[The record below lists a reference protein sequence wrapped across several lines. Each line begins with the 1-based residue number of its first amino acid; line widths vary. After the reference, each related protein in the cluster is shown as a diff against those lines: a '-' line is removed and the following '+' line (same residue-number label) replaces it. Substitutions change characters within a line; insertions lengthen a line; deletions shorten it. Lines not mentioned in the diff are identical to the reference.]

1 MLQTEIWLL
10 LDSRDLGGIE
20 SHVLQL
26 AGGMAAAGHKPRV
39 LFWADYGGHPLR
51 AALDQAGLAHETLSG
66 GFQGLIGLLRQRRPA
81 VLHTHGYKAGIMGRL
96 AARLAG
102 VPGVSTFHAGEPG
115 TGKLRLYVLLDRLT
129 ARLGHR
135 IAVSAAIADTLPAPV
150 ALIANFVEL
159 PDETMIAGP
168 HDRVGF
174 VGRLSFE
181 KGPDL
186 FCALAS
192 RLPAQRWT
200 IYGDG
205 PMRAE
210 LEARHGAEVT
220 FLGRVVPMAP
230 HWPEIGLLV
239 MSSRHEGLPLAA
251 LEAMAHGV
259 PVAAF
264 GVGGLPDLI
273 QPGRNGFLA
282 PAGDLEALAAAI
294 GEWTTLSTD
303 ARAELGRHAR
313 ATIAARFS
321 VAGGIAAVLKEYRA
335 AGAAI

>member
-1 MLQTEIWLL
+1 MHQTEIWLL

-20 SHVLQL
+20 SHVSQL
-26 AGGMAAAGHKPRV
+26 AQGLGQAGLVPRV
-39 LFWADYGGHPLR
+39 LFWADYGDHPLR
-51 AALDQAGLAHETLSG
+51 TALDQAGIAHETLAG
-66 GFQGLIGLLRQRRPA
+66 GFGGLCRALRRRRPA
-81 VLHTHGYKAGIMGRL
+81 VLHTHGYKAGILGRL

-102 VPGVSTFHAGEPG
+102 RPVVSTFHAGEPG
-115 TGKLRLYVLLDRLT
+115 TGRLRLYVELDRLT
-129 ARLGHR
+129 ARLGRR
-135 IAVSAAIADTLPAPV
+135 IAVSAAIAKTLPAPV
-150 ALIANFVEL
+150 ALIANFVAL
-159 PDETMIAGP
+159 PDAAQLAGP

-186 FCALAS
+186 FCALAQ
-192 RLPAQRWT
+192 RLPGQRLT
-200 IYGDG
+200 VYGDG

-264 GVGGLPDLI
+264 AVGGLPDLI
-273 QPGRNGFLA
+273 EPGHNGFLA
-282 PAGDLEALAAAI
+282 PAGDLEALATAI
-294 GEWTTLSTD
+294 DGWAKLPAD
-303 ARAELGRHAR
+303 ARAALGARAR
-313 ATIAARFS
+313 ATIAERFS
-321 VAGGIAAVLKEYRA
+321 VARGVEAVLQEYRA
-335 AGAAI
+335 AGAVI

>member
-1 MLQTEIWLL
+1 MDRNEIWLL

-20 SHVLQL
+20 SHVQQL
-26 AGGMAAAGHKPRV
+26 AVGLAAAGQVPRV
-39 LFWADYGGHPLR
+39 LFWADYGDHPLR
-51 AALDQAGLAHETLSG
+51 AALDRAGIAHETLAG
-66 GFQGLIGLLRQRRPA
+66 GFGGLIRALRRRHPA
-81 VLHTHGYKAGIMGRL
+81 ILHTHGYKAGILGRL
-96 AARLAG
+96 AARIAG
-102 VPGVSTFHAGEPG
+102 RPVVSTFHAGEPG
-115 TGKLRLYVLLDRLT
+115 TGKLRLYVLADRMT
-129 ARLGHR
+129 ARLGRR
-135 IAVSAAIADTLPAPV
+135 IAVSAAIAGALPAPV
-150 ALIANFVEL
+150 ALIANFVER
-159 PDETMIAGP
+159 PDTGLIAGP

-192 RLPAQRWT
+192 RLPGVPLAL
-200 IYGDG
+200 YGDG

-210 LEARHGAEVT
+210 LERDHGGAVT

-230 HWPEIGLLV
+230 HWSRIGLLV
-239 MSSRHEGLPLAA
+239 MPSRHEGLPLAA

-273 QPGRNGFLA
+273 EPGQNGFLA
-282 PAGDLEALAAAI
+282 PAGDLAALAGAI
-294 GEWTTLSTD
+294 ADWTRLSAD
-303 ARAELGRHAR
+303 ARAAMGRHAR

-321 VAGGIAAVLKEYRA
+321 VARGIAAVLAEYRA